1 MALKCSISAARS
13 RQVPE
18 VCATKV
24 DANRGSMSFQFLALI
39 SCHSRRSNCSAPV
52 ALLQVLTLG
61 WSQHPVSASV
71 PQTMSNKMASR
82 ARMVGD
88 CNPAS
93 LVMKFPFDIGPE
105 FLEDVPSHI
114 AGDTQSGAANRVIR
128 RATAARIVDRAQRR
142 GRSGS
147 QEFGS
152 IKG

>member
-24 DANRGSMSFQFLALI
+24 DANRGSTSFQFLALI

-61 WSQHPVSASV
+61 WSQQPVSASV
-71 PQTMSNKMASR
+71 PKSNSSRMGIR

-88 CNPAS
+88 CNP
-93 LVMKFPFDIGPE
+93 LGLMMKFPFDVRPE
-105 FLEDVPSHI
+105 LLEDVPSHI
-114 AGDTQSGAANRVIR
+114 AGDTQPGAADGVVG
-128 RATAARIVDRAQRR
+128 RAAAPRIVDRAQCSRR
-142 GRSGS
+142 SRS
-147 QEFGS
+147 QEL
-152 IKG
+152 